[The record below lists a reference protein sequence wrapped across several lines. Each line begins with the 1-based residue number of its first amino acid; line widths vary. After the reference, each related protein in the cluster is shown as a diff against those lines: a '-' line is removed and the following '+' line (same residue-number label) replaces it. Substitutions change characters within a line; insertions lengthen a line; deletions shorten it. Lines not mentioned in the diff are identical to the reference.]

1 MATYFE
7 LYKKYIKTLLIQLLT
22 VRMSNIYRTTNFFF
36 HMAKTYFCVY
46 LRHYFFMRTAHLHRK
61 IVRVLMSSARKNKNT
76 KKIKNPKKSISKPQ
90 QCLMPATSSRGLPL
104 LVVIAI
110 VITESRSSSSS
121 SPSPRPSSLLPALH
135 CPSTAGSA
143 RGSVGQGRRL
153 QIHVGKHG
161 GGPHCCCHQHVPP
174 PLGSSHHILSES
186 QQEERIGEERGERR
200 GEDRLN
206 TRDML
211 HRTNLSVNSG
221 ANCVLLLCN
230 TSMPEDSNHTF
241 FTCSF
246 TNQ

>member
-1 MATYFE
+1 
-7 LYKKYIKTLLIQLLT
+7 
-22 VRMSNIYRTTNFFF
+22 
-36 HMAKTYFCVY
+36 
-46 LRHYFFMRTAHLHRK
+46 
-61 IVRVLMSSARKNKNT
+61 MSSARKNKNT

-90 QCLMPATSSRGLPL
+90 QGLVPATSSRGLPL

-153 QIHVGKHG
+153 QIRVGKHG
-161 GGPHCCCHQHVPP
+161 GGPPTAAAINTCLLRWAPHTTFYR
-174 PLGSSHHILSES
+174 SHSRKRGQKRRE
-186 QQEERIGEERGERR
+186 EERGERR

>member
-22 VRMSNIYRTTNFFF
+22 VRMSNIYRTTIFFSYGQNLF
-36 HMAKTYFCVY
+36 LCVSAKITI
-46 LRHYFFMRTAHLHRK
+46 FFMRTAHLHRK

-90 QCLMPATSSRGLPL
+90 QGLMPATSSRGLPL

-153 QIHVGKHG
+153 QIRVGKHG

-186 QQEERIGEERGERR
+186 QQEERIGEERR